1 MAARFGPRLDGA
13 VVMDAGIMNVEDGR
27 NIYSKPRSKQMTNGF
42 DKYLEYQ
49 YGWSGDFYR
58 FLVQAIQQADTKNSA
73 RLAQGFPE
81 EVEAYHMWS
90 QVGVE
95 EFAQRCS
102 QDHPLLARLKEEYAL
117 S

>member
-1 MAARFGPRLDGA
+1 
-13 VVMDAGIMNVEDGR
+13 
-27 NIYSKPRSKQMTNGF
+27 MTNGF

-49 YGWSGDFYR
+49 YRWSGDFYQIL
-58 FLVQAIQQADTKNSA
+58 FQAIQQADTKNSA

-81 EVEAYHMWS
+81 EVEAYHIWAH
-90 QVGVE
+90 VGVE
-95 EFAQRCS
+95 EFAQHCS